1 MYFIKTPTLLKSI
14 FPQQVWSIPVPDKSV
29 FLTFDD
35 GPTPGV
41 TEWVLDTLEK
51 FTAKATFF
59 MVGKNAVN
67 NPGLVKRILTEG
79 HSIGNH
85 TFSHLNGWRTTLPSY
100 TKSAL
105 KCGEA
110 VPSNLFRPPYGRIT
124 RAQSRRLGNR
134 YKIIMWDVLSGDFDI
149 ELPKQK
155 VVKNVLNN
163 TEPGSII
170 VFHDSVKAEPRLKY
184 ALPRVLNYLKD
195 EGYNFNPIAMK

>member
-1 MYFIKTPTLLKSI
+1 M
-14 FPQQVWSIPVPDKSV
+14 

-41 TEWVLDTLEK
+41 TEWVLDTLAK
-51 FTAKATFF
+51 FEAKATFF
-59 MVGKNAVN
+59 MVGKNAVS
-67 NPGLVKRILTEG
+67 NPELVKRILLEG

-85 TFSHLNGWRTTLPSY
+85 TFTHLNGWRTTLPSY

-124 RAQSRRLGNR
+124 RAQTRRLGNR
-134 YKIIMWDVLSGDFDI
+134 YKIIMWDVLSGDFDM

-195 EGYNFNPIAMK
+195 EGYHFNPIAMK

>member
-1 MYFIKTPTLLKSI
+1 MYFIKTPTLLKSL
-14 FPQQVWSIPVPDKSV
+14 FPQQIWSIPVPDKSV

-51 FTAKATFF
+51 FGAKATFF

-67 NPGLVKRILTEG
+67 NPGLVKRILLEG

-85 TFSHLNGWRTTLPSY
+85 TYTHLNGWRTTLPSY

-105 KCGEA
+105 KCGEV

-134 YKIIMWDVLSGDFDI
+134 YKIIMWDVLSGDFDM

-170 VFHDSVKAEPRLKY
+170 VFHDSMKAEPRLKY